1 MTQKNKQEDR
11 KISKEWQE
19 KEWWEKEDAY
29 KILFESGRQ
38 AKDLYKYI
46 PEKFM
51 EGVTDAFSNED
62 GYWIYL
68 DKCHVAYDGSV
79 DCGMIHEYSI
89 KDLKAAIKTI
99 RKGER

>member
-1 MTQKNKQEDR
+1 M
-11 KISKEWQE
+11 SKEWRE
-19 KEWWEKEDAY
+19 KEWWEKEIAY
-29 KILFESGRQ
+29 ETIFESGRQ

-46 PEKFM
+46 PEKLM

-62 GYWIYL
+62 GYWIYF
-68 DKCHVAYDGSV
+68 DECHVAYDGGV

-99 RKGER
+99 RKGKR